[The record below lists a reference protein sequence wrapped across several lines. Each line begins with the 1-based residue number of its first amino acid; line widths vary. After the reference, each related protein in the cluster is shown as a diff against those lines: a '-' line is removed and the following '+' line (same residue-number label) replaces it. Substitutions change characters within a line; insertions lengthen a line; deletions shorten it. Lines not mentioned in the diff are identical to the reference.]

1 MGRDKGKSK
10 KKKHFKT
17 AEAELYY
24 HARKG
29 HDTLVAAMLGLDV
42 EDEAVS
48 ARAAAAQAA
57 AIARGALPPREPDAG
72 SKKDEDVPTEV
83 SIQKPS
89 HELELDWCN
98 PKQHGMTALMA
109 AAQHGKLRIV
119 ALLLHAGASSAVTD
133 VQGSTSLIYACNR
146 GRAAIVE
153 ALVAGG
159 APLEHR
165 NSFGFTA
172 LAIATAYDK
181 APCVRA
187 LLSGKRR

>member
-109 AAQHGKLRIV
+109 AAQHGE
-119 ALLLHAGASSAVTD
+119 
-133 VQGSTSLIYACNR
+133 C
-146 GRAAIVE
+146 
-153 ALVAGG
+153 GG
-159 APLEHR
+159 
-165 NSFGFTA
+165 
-172 LAIATAYDK
+172 K
-181 APCVRA
+181 KCC
-187 LLSGKRR
+187 

>member
-1 MGRDKGKSK
+1 M
-10 KKKHFKT
+10 
-17 AEAELYY
+17 
-24 HARKG
+24 
-29 HDTLVAAMLGLDV
+29 
-42 EDEAVS
+42 
-48 ARAAAAQAA
+48 
-57 AIARGALPPREPDAG
+57 
-72 SKKDEDVPTEV
+72 

-187 LLSGKRR
+187 LLAAGAKPTRGVGPRVAHDSASTAVEQPLCSGHIRR